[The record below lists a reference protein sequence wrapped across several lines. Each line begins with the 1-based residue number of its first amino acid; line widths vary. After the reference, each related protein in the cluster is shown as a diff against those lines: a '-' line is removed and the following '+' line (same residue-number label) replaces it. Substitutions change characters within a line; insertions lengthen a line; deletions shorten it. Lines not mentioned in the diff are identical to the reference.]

1 MPLRYDVTVTA
12 ATVSAALPM
21 NLWGGAPFNVSLLLL
36 NTSTGNSST
45 VQHTM
50 HNPFAT
56 DFATGAV
63 WVAHATMASVTSTAG
78 VDGNYAFPVSA
89 IRLNVGTFGS
99 GSVRL
104 IVTQQGV

>member
-1 MPLRYDVTVTA
+1 MALRYDVTVTS
-12 ATVSAALPM
+12 ATVSAALVM
-21 NLWGGAPFNVSLLLL
+21 NTYGTPFNVSLMLL
-36 NTSTGNSST
+36 NTSTGNSSS

-50 HNPFAT
+50 HNPFSS
-56 DFATGAV
+56 DFATGAT
-63 WVAHATMASVTSTAG
+63 WVAHATMSSVTSTAG

-104 IVTQQGV
+104 IVTQQDA